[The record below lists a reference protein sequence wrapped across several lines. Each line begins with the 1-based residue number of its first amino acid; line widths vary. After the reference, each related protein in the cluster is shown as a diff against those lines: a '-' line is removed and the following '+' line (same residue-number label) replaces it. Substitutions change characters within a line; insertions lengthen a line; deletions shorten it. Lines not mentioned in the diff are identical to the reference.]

1 VHAAK
6 TLISTAVITFAATT
20 LTLVGPAS
28 AHTTGYHDNC
38 TNLNKKWPHGV
49 GLAKAKAKAKD
60 RTSGTPVTNFYRNST
75 AYRAAEG
82 HNGTLDAD
90 NDGIACEKR

>member
-1 VHAAK
+1 MNRSRIAGG
-6 TLISTAVITFAATT
+6 AVALALFGSGIAFSAP
-20 LTLVGPAS
+20 VD
-28 AHTTGYHDNC
+28 AHTTGIHDNC

-49 GLAKAKAKAKD
+49 GLAKARD
-60 RTSGTPVTNFYRNST
+60 RTSGRPVTDFYRNT
-75 AYRAAEG
+75 KAYRAAEG

>member
-1 VHAAK
+1 MHGTK
-6 TLISTAVITFAATT
+6 TLIAIAATT
-20 LTLVGPAS
+20 LAAATFTLAGPAS
-28 AHTTGYHDNC
+28 AHTTGLHDNC
-38 TNLNKKWPHGV
+38 TNLNKTWPHGV
-49 GLAKAKAKAKD
+49 GLTNARD
-60 RTSGTPVTNFYRNST
+60 RTSGTPVTTFYRNST